1 MDKEFGF
8 ELGSND
14 VVDGTTFAAD
24 LNSPFGNQSSSQGSS
39 ENYVLDVPTGGCGEL
54 VVQYANGW
62 SDGREAT
69 FTVDGGNPHV
79 ITFPSTGGWQALGS
93 VIVRIGLDAGTHAI
107 SVASLNNSGPRILAI
122 AASDGTPAAG
132 TKIGDGL
139 GLINALNLAGI
150 AALALATK
158 VEESTANTPSDFD
171 DLLPLASLPALDSDA
186 GIPLEEDDVAQL
198 DGYLPPL
205 DNGYGDYMGPQ
216 GDGGSVGSGSPLQR
230 GSASG
235 NGAGGSDPT
244 TLQAPVYT
252 EVDSFSDP
260 VDMPMMSAFAVD
272 EGFATAALAAEPDV
286 SLGNL
291 VPGTTLRLEAENAY
305 VGNAIPTST
314 LGNPTAVSTTTA
326 SPTDVPNADA
336 ASGDAYVDFA
346 GIPGNNSAGSGQ
358 YIEWTFTVDE
368 AGFYDIDVGYAF
380 LAAGINR
387 SMRLD
392 VNGKLWDR
400 IFDMKSTDANT
411 DYSEATTRVKLIQ
424 GENTIRLTA
433 NGFSGPNIDYLDIRE
448 ADPNVIVIQAE
459 DLAPNTTITTP
470 TSANRAITPEFL
482 TARNQALN
490 PNENFRVG
498 AEGESYLD
506 WGIASTF
513 AEFAVNA
520 PTAGTY
526 TITIVYTNG
535 DGGSAARPLILSGL
549 PNGATAQ
556 FAIVATNAGARTVL
570 PSDVSDIDPTPGGSG
585 EDANVPA
592 TASGWENWTS
602 ETITVTLPAGV
613 STLRLTSTTA
623 NGPNIDKIVIALDEP
638 TVPVEPVNT
647 APTADD
653 VTIGDAQEDTVR
665 RIDITDAISDADA
678 GDTLTVAAAVA
689 EGQGTVVV
697 VKDGVRTYIDFT
709 PTPNF
714 NGSATIT
721 YTVTDQDGAA
731 SAPATITVA
740 VAAVNDAPVLS
751 GSIAAQTIPATG
763 GSFSLSGFTKSDVDG
778 TVPTFEL
785 GDLPAGVT
793 LSGETVNVAAN
804 VAPGTY
810 TIQVNATDGQADSVT
825 LSFELTVQAPIV
837 EEPEEPVNT
846 APTAGNLNISDAQ
859 EDTVRRIDITD
870 AINDV
875 DAGDTLSVAAS
886 VPAAQGTVLVV
897 KDGGRTY
904 IDFTPALNFNGQAT
918 ISYTVT
924 DQADASSAPAS
935 IAVTVAAVNDAPVL
949 TGTIPTQTVPATGG
963 TISLSDL
970 TSVSDVEGN
979 ATVLELT
986 GSGPE
991 GVSLSNG
998 ILTVAPTVAPGTYQL
1013 QIVASDGDLDS
1024 NTIPFT
1030 LTVQAPIV
1038 EEPEEPAPFTQILIQ
1053 AEAGVLRILDQD
1065 TNVND
1070 TVIRNPS
1077 NPESPAPAGTVNGL
1091 RPGLTGSGYLDF
1103 GDTPGDRATYS
1114 FTVAE
1119 AGTYDLH
1126 IRYASNSARPLA
1138 FSIDDSVPTNL
1149 AFVATGTTA
1158 AGSAGEGFNNWS
1170 IQKVTVTVGAG
1181 THSFSLAIPAGA
1193 NTGPNV
1199 DAIAITQTGV
1209 AAVFPVT
1216 NSAPIVSSETFSI
1229 VEGETAIGTIVAGDI
1244 DGDAVRYS
1252 LANASGNDNALF
1264 TINPQTGALSFIA
1277 APDFEAPVG
1286 GSNDY
1291 TVVIVASDGAL
1302 TTQKTITVTVT
1313 NDPAD
1318 DVVPDTTADENGDLA
1333 LSVVDISNPAAAV
1346 FAIAGADADIVS
1358 FTVSVNG
1365 GAAVAVTP
1373 VGGQITL
1380 DLGDLDPGSVAVVLT
1395 VTDGAGNSA
1404 TAGATATIDEDNSA
1418 PSISSEPGFTVAE
1431 NATAIGAI
1439 VATDLDGDTLTYQLS
1454 GADASK
1460 LSINANGV
1468 ISLNAGANFETAD
1481 DADGDGVYE
1490 ATVTV
1495 SDGTTSA
1502 TQDITVTVSNVNE
1515 APTVISLSGA
1525 QSLSED
1531 AIAGT
1536 VVGVVAGVD
1545 PEGDALTFTV
1555 SDGRF
1560 VINSTGQ
1567 LAVADGATF
1576 DFAAEPQIAV
1586 TITATDPS
1594 GLSITQDFTLG
1605 VVDVAEPQE
1614 PIGMVFDP
1622 STLTSYSPQDAGPG
1636 ASVTD
1641 GGATLTLDGNLWK
1654 RAPLPES
1661 YTITE
1666 GTKITLTVTLGT
1678 NLSEIVA
1685 IGFDDDDNPFE
1696 TSDRSVFQIAGTES
1710 QAAFVDLR
1718 NGNNGTPGT
1727 TFTVTID
1734 LSAHAGKTISSLVF
1748 VADDDQAS
1756 NGVGSVSFS
1765 NVQIIEGPVDPD
1777 QNVAP
1782 TVIGG
1787 GIADLTLPERSQL
1800 EIDMPFV
1807 DADGDA
1813 LTYSFTVE
1821 DADGLPVAGFENLVF
1836 SQGTLSGVIQAA
1848 PSATPYTII
1857 ITADDGREGITTT
1870 EFQLTVEN
1878 LNDAPVVNAIA
1889 FEPYFAVVGEEFSGI
1904 DLSIFADAFSDID
1917 GDNLVLTVEGL
1928 PAGLS
1933 LNDEGVIVGT
1943 PTETGDGTITIVATD
1958 PSGAR
1963 ASFELDLTIDGPAL
1977 GDVTVVEAEA
1987 FTGLDEADAFYVA
2000 AAPGASGNQAI
2011 RTNANQ
2017 TGTVS
2022 TVLSENG
2029 LSEGWY
2035 EVSITVFDETDGEAT
2050 FSLTIGDTVLAS
2062 GLSFDDAGIFD
2073 NPSQA
2078 RGNGGQVGN
2087 LKTITF
2093 TTPVFIDAATIA
2105 TITGVADSGEFLR
2118 IDKLTFTSVEQ
2129 PELAPVNIALDTATV
2144 AENAAGAVIGTLAA
2158 TDTDGN
2164 SAAIIYTTTDERF
2177 VIEGTQLRL
2186 APGVSF
2192 DHETSETVT
2201 VSITA
2206 TDAAGLSTTSVLTI
2220 AVGDV
2225 NEAPVLGATAAI
2237 EDVTLVEGTAQTID
2251 VAAALGATDPDAG
2264 TTLTYSVALQGG
2276 GTLPAGISLAGGVL
2290 TIAGTVA
2297 AGTYALEVLASD
2309 GTLNTAPVAFTVTVG
2324 ETPAFTPIVFQAEDG
2339 AIALAPANN
2348 GNATVTVVRDS
2359 SNPEA
2364 GGFSGL
2370 RPDFSGTGYLDFG
2383 DDAGD
2388 TVTYTFT
2395 VAQAGTYDLNVRYAS
2410 QDFSGAPR
2418 SLAIGVNG
2426 TVANTVF
2433 PNTGPATGD
2442 PLLQGFNFWNFL
2454 TQTVTLQAGV
2464 NTVTFAI
2471 PAGAASGPNLDRIEI
2486 TEAGTGPIVVDVSA
2500 DEDGNLVLSAPETS
2514 VDIADADAI
2523 TLSVAGLDD
2532 DIVQVEISLDGGVT
2546 RIDVTDLL
2554 DVDGSFVFD
2563 GSALAAGTTE
2573 ITVIVTDEAGN
2584 EAEATDTLTI
2594 ADEETPIVVAP
2605 FTIQAEDLTQVTVN
2619 DTTATGQ
2626 GALTRVVTQ
2635 ANPDDFGNFRTG
2647 AVGNAYMDFGAQVG
2661 DAITINVDAPAA
2673 GTYLVTFRYGNGAV
2687 DSRALNLTLNNGE
2700 VISLPFTRG
2709 PGTGDLAWN
2718 SWVEQTVEL
2727 TLVEGSNQ
2735 IRLAIPAGNIGGP
2748 NIDEISFE
2756 YLDGT
2761 DPVDPVEPFSLTI
2774 EAETFTIAD
2783 IEAVAGTPADTV
2795 ARVPGDDTNE
2805 GGANAGNSGPGQIYD
2820 SFGLRPGYEGIG
2832 YLDTG
2837 NDIGDAASFTLTAP
2851 GAGTYQLTV
2860 RFANGGTTDR
2870 PMTLTVN
2877 GVEQTIDFPST
2888 IPASG
2893 TADAGWSNWQEITV
2907 DIELSDGP
2915 NTISVA
2921 NEIANGPNIDN
2932 VTISRD
2938 GDAPVDPEV
2947 PSEPGDRETILI
2959 NFQDG
2964 TAPKAPGYLVANF
2977 VGFGDRGN
2985 GYSYGFVT
2993 QASAIDADGT
3003 TATPINGAA
3012 YPAVAINERTGQGE
3026 SSNVDDGRNF
3036 DSYDP
3041 RLTGYAHFDLRGT
3054 FPAGEANRVAFEVAL
3069 ENGWY
3074 EVTVAVGDTGGANDS
3089 NNKLEI
3095 EGALVSDFVPTNFY
3109 KTELKTVQVKVED
3122 GFLTLAAPDGE
3133 VTEIQYLEIREL
3145 PDLTPDDGREA
3156 PEDYARFV
3164 GPRAIAGVGE
3174 GQIVVDLDQASGA
3187 ITTVDPTSDI
3197 ILGIEVAPNRG
3208 GALLES
3214 LTDGSIKLYETLT
3227 GQQVNFSINTTAGF
3241 DSLTI
3246 SPSGGLKAFTSYTL
3260 VIDGFQDRGSNENID
3275 APTREFLKFSST
3287 FTTTAQP
3294 EVEAREVAFVET
3306 IELNGY
3312 ADNASLYTSIEISPD
3327 GQHLYVGTLNGLIK
3341 RWDIDPQDGS
3351 LSNEQT
3357 LELDYLQEGN
3367 RSRGIIG
3374 FVFDPTDPNVIWITD
3389 NFPVP
3394 LDGRDNAVPEF
3405 SGRVS
3410 KVTIGEGDAFT
3421 GTAETYIT
3429 GLPRSNGDHVTNSLE
3444 FRANPNAGLPDEPD
3458 FLLYLIQGSNSA
3470 MGQADSAWG
3479 FRPERLLNAAI
3490 LEIDPTREAPPG
3502 GFDVST
3508 EPIPA
3513 NGTNRRFGY
3522 ENVQNG
3528 QLVPTDDGNLKNGG
3542 IAINSGEFTGNF
3554 LHFNAD
3560 GVASVRSGTNFN
3572 STVIEEFY
3580 NPYADDAVLKIFAT
3594 GQRNGYDL
3602 VWHSNGK
3609 LYVSANGSAAGGN
3622 VPNNPNT
3629 PQNEAI
3635 NNVGVQNDYFF
3646 TISEG
3651 SYSGHPN
3658 PLRDEFILNGGNPT
3672 AGTDPNQVGNYPV
3685 GTLPDPNYNADNA
3698 YSLGQNRSP
3707 NGAIEYKSN
3716 VFGTGLQNAVIFT
3729 EYSSGNDLRAMILD
3743 DDGNVIDD
3751 FVIRDPDGRV
3761 ISHPDPLDVIEG
3773 PGGRLYLLTL
3783 NRSDGSSQIV
3793 RLEPAPGGIIAD
3805 NTADAG
3811 GDLALVLFDGSDV
3824 DATVFQV
3831 NGLDDDIQTI
3841 RVSFNGGQAQIV
3853 TLNAQNR
3860 FTADVSDFG
3869 SPIAAT
3875 LTVLDDAS
3883 NTAVDTFTFTPGQAP
3898 TEFVSLI
3905 VIQAEDATPGDGTSV
3920 STPNDV
3926 DAQIEIRS
3934 AGNLETGTGAGYVN
3948 GLRPGAFG
3956 NDGNTDNLDGTP
3968 GGYADFGSTNADFIS
3983 FAFNV
3988 PSDSA
3993 GEALLRFRYAN
4004 GATTDRPLQVEV
4016 NGTIVTVQSFV
4027 PTAVAP
4033 TDGWTV
4039 WSFVEIPVTLAAGQ
4053 NTVTLRSV
4061 ANTGPNIDQLEVLVA
4076 PDTATGPN
4084 DGEEI
4089 VDGITYAIYEA
4100 ENASFTGDPAVVTT
4114 DRDQSGDFVD
4124 FVGPDTE
4131 TITWTVSASAAGV
4144 HGLDILYALGAG
4156 KAARPMTLTVNGQ
4169 VIETLAFTANSN
4181 AAESVWG
4188 PQSSLVNLVAGTN
4201 TITLT
4206 APGGVGP
4213 NVDYLRV
4220 TTEPLSVFE
4229 PDYAEI
4235 VGTGR
4240 IELETTDGSANI
4252 VNGSTVDFYFTVA
4265 ADGIYKLD
4273 TAANATA
4280 TNGQGLTWLLNG
4292 VELDETAF
4300 PGVGTAGEESVY
4312 IQLTAGTQYQLRV
4325 ISDAPGANGID
4336 YLDVQ
4341 PAPGN
4346 ANADI
4351 GIQSLDPVFLDNR
4364 LHFSYLE
4371 NPDAVLPDEADRD
4384 FKDTGVVRISNTGTE
4399 PLEFLESEL
4408 TGPFVL
4414 ANPSV
4419 FEGLTL
4425 APGAFVDVTV
4435 LFNRAAYTPPTTNVD
4450 ATSTTFFGE
4459 LTLRTNDADSPIAT
4473 VDLAGFWQARDEGG
4487 QEPNV
4492 NEIWQIFGFGN
4503 RIEGLR
4509 LQGGGENSTLSTNDV
4524 FAKTDDTEVLSP
4536 YWRIAEGFTQ
4546 AKITQIAAFH
4556 GTGGATMGIHN
4567 PGNKGQGTTFWNH
4580 EGTDNQR
4587 LLPNSVN
4594 DNTFS
4599 TRTFSNADI
4608 NDGWLG
4614 NEVFGINVAGLST
4627 DPRLNPTGG
4636 VIVPGAQQG
4645 HTVKVFQA
4653 LDADGDV
4660 IPNVYLGVM
4669 DYTGINYDYN
4679 DNLFVIEGVE
4689 PVGFGQEMVVEGLDD
4704 AAADDRLV
4712 FTNIDNPANAQQT
4725 FRNEATFTI
4734 SNDGF
4739 VPLTIEDILIGNGD
4753 AFEIVG
4759 AVPTTIAAG
4768 GSAQVTVRFVGEHTG
4783 TSSGADLITSTL
4795 TIVSNDFANGQ
4806 KVIQLAGLAQEFSEN
4821 GSEPT
4826 VAQIVEAFGYST
4838 DVAQGELAA
4847 NGAVEAVGDEVL
4859 MPYLQR
4865 LNNAQPIEIIQ
4876 IAAFLTQGNVARL
4889 GYHGLGSSDVT
4900 NLFANDD
4907 QQGQTVLPDQLQAG
4921 AGAGANVARGTI
4933 NQNGP
4938 FGLYISVD
4946 GRPTYSSWTDP
4957 EANKIDPDFGQLVGD
4972 NQGHL
4977 LRFFQAIDAAGNV
4990 IEGTYIGIQD
5000 YPGAGNYDYNDHM
5013 FIIKNVQPHALTAAN
5028 DANNNDV
5035 NDALENDAD
5044 DDGTVDFFD
5053 PDIDPIDPVDPGSK
5067 GAYVL
5072 GVNFGGGAIAND
5084 PVLGLALVAQTDPR
5098 VTLTG
5103 SVNTGPGV
5111 DAPSN
5116 PNGAGATPGSAFA
5129 TYEDGSDWTATID
5142 VPNGTY
5148 VVTIYTQETYWNAPG
5163 QRQFDIAVNGQQV
5176 ATNLD
5181 PFAEAGGDE
5190 PIAIETIVTV
5200 TNGEISIDLSADID
5214 NAAINAVTV
5223 HQFVQPGANQTPFL
5237 GTPFLVDADGV
5248 TIDADDY
5255 DNGGQGIAYN
5265 DTAGLQGGTNG
5276 GRAGSSVEVTG
5287 GGDIGWIDNGE
5298 WLEYT
5303 INVASA
5309 GEYDLDMLLANGG
5322 GAGRAA
5328 SVSFYRPGEASPYAT
5343 TGTIANPST
5352 GGFNTF
5358 VNRSADGIDLEAGTQ
5373 IARVTFTGGS
5383 QDFRSFSLTPVT
5395 PVVAQT
5401 PFGGT
5406 APSFNAQGILT
5417 VDATNFDNGGQG
5429 VAYNDNP
5436 GLDNAANG
5444 VRPGRAVEFVGTQND
5459 IGHVLPGEW
5468 VEYTINVPAG
5478 GLYSFSVNAKSPVTG
5493 ATVAV
5498 SLAGG
5503 AQLGTVTLADGH
5515 AGGSNFDNA
5524 PFVQSSEIDLAL
5536 GAGPQTLRLTFNG
5549 PLASNGYVL
5558 DLRSF
5563 TLEANNLQTPFGGTA
5578 PVLDSDGLTVEGIA
5592 YDNGGQ
5598 GIAYNDAAGLQ
5609 GGTNGGRAGSAVEVT
5624 AGGDIGWIGGGEWL
5638 EYTINVAEAGSYLFN
5653 LSMALGDAAGPN
5665 RSVTATFTNGTAV
5678 DSVTV
5683 GTPRTGT
5690 WSNFQDT
5697 NSAEVN
5703 LDAGTTVVR
5712 LTFNGGSQDMASF
5725 SLEPAAAPAAAAAAA
5740 PMAFA
5745 ATALSPFI
5753 FDEPDVSPPD
5763 SQDAWQSVNDDDG
5776 PSNLWSSFGY
5786 DLMN

>member
-8 ELGSND
+8 ELSSND

-24 LNSPFGNQSSSQGSS
+24 LNSPFGNSQNSSQGGS
-39 ENYVLDVPTGGCGEL
+39 EHYVLDVPTGGCSEL
-54 VVQYANGW
+54 VVQYANGF
-62 SDGREAT
+62 SEDREAT
-69 FTVDGGNPHV
+69 FSIDGGNPHV
-79 ITFPSTGGWQALGS
+79 ITFPSTGGWQALGT
-93 VIVRIGLDAGTHAI
+93 VLVRIALDSGTHTI
-107 SVASLNNSGPRILAI
+107 SVASLNSSGPRIVAI

-132 TKIGDGL
+132 TQIGDGL

-158 VEESTANTPSDFD
+158 VEDGAANTPSDFD
-171 DLLPLASLPALDSDA
+171 ELLPLANLPALDSDA
-186 GIPLEEDDVAQL
+186 GIPLNEDDVAQL
-198 DGYLPPL
+198 DGHLPPL
-205 DNGYGDYMGPQ
+205 DSGYGDYLGPQ

-230 GSASG
+230 GTASG
-235 NGAGGSDPT
+235 NGAGGTDPAS
-244 TLQAPVYT
+244 LDAPVYT
-252 EVDSFSDP
+252 DVESFSDP
-260 VDMPMMSAFAVD
+260 VDMPMMSAFVSD
-272 EGFATAALAAEPDV
+272 EGFVTAALAAEPDV
-286 SLGNL
+286 SLGTL
-291 VPGTTLRLEAENAY
+291 APGTTLRLEAENAF

-326 SPTDVPNADA
+326 TSPSDISNADA

-346 GIPGNNSAGSGQ
+346 GIPGNTSAGSGQ
-358 YIEWTFTVDE
+358 FIEWSFTVGT
-368 AGFYDIDVGYAF
+368 AGWYDIDVGYAF
-380 LAAGINR
+380 NAVGVNR

-392 VNGKLWDR
+392 VNNELWDR
-400 IFDMKSTDANT
+400 IFDMPSTDSN
-411 DYSEATTRVKLIQ
+411 EAYREASTRVYLNA
-424 GENTIRLTA
+424 GVNDIRLTA
-433 NGFSGPNIDYLDIRE
+433 NGFSGPNIDYLDIRQ

-482 TARNQALN
+482 AARN
-490 PNENFRVG
+490 PTVSSNENFRVG

-506 WGIASTF
+506 WGVANTF
-513 AEFAVNA
+513 AEFSVNA

-526 TITIVYTNG
+526 TITLVYTNG

-549 PNGATAQ
+549 PDGATAQ
-556 FAIVATNAGARTVL
+556 FAILATNGGARTVL

-585 EDANVPA
+585 EDANVPV

-613 STLRLTSTTA
+613 STLRLTSTTT
-623 NGPNIDKIVIALDEP
+623 NGPNIDKIVIALTQP

-653 VTIGDAQEDTVR
+653 LVISDAQEDTVR
-665 RIDITDAISDADA
+665 RIDITDAIDDADA
-678 GDTLTVAAAVA
+678 GDTLSVVASVPAT
-689 EGQGTVVV
+689 QGTVSVV
-697 VKDGVRTYIDFT
+697 TLEGRTYIDFT
-709 PTPNF
+709 PALNF
-714 NGSATIT
+714 NGQATIS
-721 YTVTDQDGAA
+721 YTVADQDGAA
-731 SAPATITVA
+731 SAPATISVN

-763 GSFSLSGFTKSDVDG
+763 GSFSLSGLTKSDVDG

-785 GDLPAGVT
+785 GGDLPAGVT

-810 TIQVNATDGQADSVT
+810 TVQVNATDGQADSAPILFT
-825 LSFELTVQAPIV
+825 LTVQAPVV
-837 EEPEEPVNT
+837 EEPEEPTNT
-846 APTAGNLNISDAQ
+846 APTAANVTVLDAQ
-859 EDTVRRIDITD
+859 EDAVRRIDITG

-875 DAGDTLSVAAS
+875 DAGDTLAVAAS
-886 VPAAQGTVLVV
+886 VPAAQGAVFVV
-897 KDGGRTY
+897 TEGGRTY
-904 IDFTPALNFNGQAT
+904 IDFTPAPNFNGQAT

-924 DQADASSAPAS
+924 DQAGASSAPAA

-949 TGTIPTQTVPATGG
+949 SGTIPTQTVPATGG

-970 TSVSDVEGN
+970 TSVSDVDGDV
-979 ATVLELT
+979 TTLELT

-991 GVSLSNG
+991 GVSLANG
-998 ILTVAPTVAPGTYQL
+998 ILTVAPNVPAGSYVL

-1024 NTIPFT
+1024 NTISFT
-1030 LTVQAPIV
+1030 LTVEAPIV

-1053 AEAGVLRILDQD
+1053 AEAGVLTILDPGNN
-1065 TNVND
+1065 TNVT
-1070 TVIRNPS
+1070 TVRDPS
-1077 NPESPAPAGTVNGL
+1077 NREQNEALPTGL

-1103 GDTPGDRATYS
+1103 GDTPGDKATYS

-1138 FSIDDSVPTNL
+1138 FSIDNNAPSNL
-1149 AFVATGTTA
+1149 PFGATGTNVS
-1158 AGSAGEGFNNWS
+1158 GSTEGFNNWS
-1170 IQKVTVTVGAG
+1170 VQKVTVTLAAG

-1193 NTGPNV
+1193 NTGPNL

-1216 NSAPIVSSETFSI
+1216 NSAPIVSSETFS
-1229 VEGETAIGTIVAGDI
+1229 VFEGNTAVGTIVAGDI

-1252 LANASGNDNALF
+1252 LASPSDNDNALF

-1286 GSNDY
+1286 GSNVY

-1318 DVVPDTTADENGDLA
+1318 DVVPDTTADEGNDLA
-1333 LSVVDISNPAAAV
+1333 LSVVDISDPTAAV
-1346 FAIAGADADIVS
+1346 FAIAGADSDIVS

-1380 DLGDLDPGSVAVVLT
+1380 DLGDLDPGSVEVELT
-1395 VTDGAGNSA
+1395 VTDDAGNSA
-1404 TAGATATIDEDNSA
+1404 SAGTTATIDEDNSA
-1418 PSISSEPGFTVAE
+1418 PSISSEPSFTVAE
-1431 NATAIGAI
+1431 NMTVVGTI
-1439 VATDLDGDTLTYQLS
+1439 VASDLDGDTLTYQLS

-1460 LSINANGV
+1460 LSIDANGV
-1468 ISLNAGANFETAD
+1468 ISLNAGANFEAAD

-1495 SDGTTSA
+1495 SDGTAST
-1502 TQDITVTVSNVNE
+1502 TQDITITVGDVNE
-1515 APTVISLSGA
+1515 APSAISLSGA
-1525 QSLSED
+1525 QSLSEE
-1531 AIAGT
+1531 AVAGT

-1545 PEGDALTFTV
+1545 PDSDALTFTV
-1555 SDGRF
+1555 NDDRF
-1560 VINSTGQ
+1560 IINSAGQ

-1594 GLSITQDFTLG
+1594 GLSTTRDFTLG
-1605 VVDVAEPQE
+1605 IVDVAEPQE
-1614 PIGMVFDP
+1614 PIGMVFDQ
-1622 STLTSYSPQDAGPG
+1622 STLTSYSTQDRGAG
-1636 ASVTD
+1636 ASVAD
-1641 GGATLTLDGNLWK
+1641 AGATLTLAGNLWK

-1734 LSAHAGKTISSLVF
+1734 LSTHAGKTISSLVF

-1777 QNVAP
+1777 QNDAP

-1787 GIADLTLPERSQL
+1787 GVADLSLPERSQL

-1813 LTYSFTVE
+1813 LRYSFTAT
-1821 DADGLPVAGFENLVF
+1821 DADGNPVAGFENLLF
-1836 SQGTLSGVIQAA
+1836 AQGTLSGIIQAA
-1848 PSATPYTII
+1848 PSATPYTIT
-1857 ITADDGREGITTT
+1857 ITADDGRGGVTTT

-1878 LNDAPVVNAIA
+1878 VNDAPVVNVVA
-1889 FEPYFAVVGEEFSGI
+1889 FEPYFGAVGEEFDGI
-1904 DLSIFADAFSDID
+1904 DLAIFADAFSDID
-1917 GDNLVLTVEGL
+1917 GDSLVLSVEGL

-1933 LNDEGVIVGT
+1933 LNSEGVIVGT
-1943 PTETGDGTITIVATD
+1943 PTATGDGTITIVATD

-1963 ASFELDLTIDGPAL
+1963 ASFELELTIDGPAV
-1977 GDVTVVEAEA
+1977 GGTTVVEAEA
-1987 FTGLDEADAFYVA
+1987 FTDLADADAFYVA

-2029 LSEGWY
+2029 LAEGWY

-2050 FSLTIGDTVLAS
+2050 FSFTIGDTVLAS
-2062 GLSFDDAGIFD
+2062 GLSFDDAGTFD
-2073 NPSQA
+2073 NPNQA

-2105 TITGVADSGEFLR
+2105 TITGIADSGEFLR

-2129 PELAPVNIALDTATV
+2129 PELAPVNIVLDTAAV
-2144 AENAAGAVIGTLAA
+2144 DENAAGAVIGTLAA
-2158 TDTDGN
+2158 IDPDGS
-2164 SAAIIYTTTDERF
+2164 SAAIVYTTTDERF
-2177 VIEGTQLRL
+2177 VIDGTQLRL
-2186 APGVSF
+2186 APGVSL
-2192 DHETSETVT
+2192 DHEASETVS

-2220 AVGDV
+2220 TVGDI
-2225 NEAPVLGATAAI
+2225 NEAPVLGAGAAI
-2237 EDVTLVEGTAQTID
+2237 EDVTLVEGTAQTIN

-2264 TTLTYSVALQGG
+2264 TTLSYAVALQGG
-2276 GTLPAGISLAGGVL
+2276 GTLPAGITLTGGIL
-2290 TIAGTVA
+2290 TIAGTVV
-2297 AGTYALEVLASD
+2297 AGTYALEVLATD
-2309 GTLNTAPVAFTVTVG
+2309 GALNTAPVAFTVTVG
-2324 ETPAFTPIVFQAEDG
+2324 EPPVFTPIVLQAEDG
-2339 AIALAPANN
+2339 TIALAAATN
-2348 GNATVTVVRDS
+2348 GNATVTVVRDA

-2426 TVANTVF
+2426 TVANAVF

-2442 PLLQGFNFWNFL
+2442 PLLQGFNFWSFL

-2464 NTVTFAI
+2464 NTITFAI
-2471 PAGAASGPNLDRIEI
+2471 PAGAGSGPNLDRIEI
-2486 TEAGTGPIVVDVSA
+2486 TPAGTGPIEVDVSA
-2500 DEDGNLVLSAPETS
+2500 DEDGNLVLAAPATPI
-2514 VDIADADAI
+2514 DIAEASAI

-2532 DIVQVEISLDGGVT
+2532 DIVKVEISLDGGAT
-2546 RIDVTDLL
+2546 RIDVTELL
-2554 DVDGSFVFD
+2554 DVDGNFVFD
-2563 GSALAAGTTE
+2563 GTGLNAGTSE
-2573 ITVIVTDEAGN
+2573 ITIVVTDEAGN

-2594 ADEETPIVVAP
+2594 TDEATPIIVDP
-2605 FTIQAEDLTQVTVN
+2605 FTIQAEDLTRVTVN

-2635 ANPDDFGNFRTG
+2635 ANPDDFGNFRAG

-2673 GTYLVTFRYGNGAV
+2673 GTYLVTFRYSNGAA
-2687 DSRALNLTLNNGE
+2687 DSRALNLTLNNGD

-2756 YLDGT
+2756 YLNGT
-2761 DPVDPVEPFSLTI
+2761 VPVDPVEPFSLTI
-2774 EAETFTIAD
+2774 EAETFIIAD
-2783 IEAVAGTPADTV
+2783 IEPVAGTPADTV
-2795 ARVPGDDTNE
+2795 ARVPGEDTNE
-2805 GGANAGNSGPGQIYD
+2805 AGANAGNSGPGQIYD
-2820 SFGLRPGYEGIG
+2820 SFGLRPGYEGTG

-2837 NDIGDAASFTLTAP
+2837 NDIGDAASFSLTAP

-2860 RFANGGTTDR
+2860 RYANGGATDR
-2870 PMTLTVN
+2870 PMTLSVN

-2888 IPASG
+2888 IPAGG

-2907 DIELSDGP
+2907 DIELSEGV
-2915 NTISVA
+2915 NIISVA

-2938 GDAPVDPEV
+2938 GDGPVDPEV
-2947 PSEPGDRETILI
+2947 PSEPGERETILI

-2964 TAPKAPGYLVANF
+2964 TAPKAPGYLVATF

-2993 QASAIDADGT
+2993 EASATDADGT
-3003 TATPINGAA
+3003 TATPINAA
-3012 YPAVAINERTGQGE
+3012 LYPTVAINERTGQGE

-3074 EVTVAVGDTGGANDS
+3074 EVTVAVGDTGGPNDS

-3095 EGALVSDFVPTNFY
+3095 EGALVSNFVPTNFY

-3145 PDLTPDDGREA
+3145 PDLTPDDEREA

-3227 GQQVNFSINTTAGF
+3227 GQEVNFSINTTAGF

-3246 SPSGGLKAFTSYTL
+3246 SPTGGLKAFTSYTL
-3260 VIDGFQDRGSNENID
+3260 VIDGFQDRGSNADID

-3341 RWDIDPQDGS
+3341 RWDIDPRDGS

-3357 LELDYLQEGN
+3357 LELDYLQEGA

-3444 FRANPNAGLPDEPD
+3444 FRANPNAGQPNEPD

-3508 EPIPA
+3508 EPIPD
-3513 NGTNRRFGY
+3513 NGLNRRFGY
-3522 ENVQNG
+3522 ENVVNG

-3542 IAINSGEFTGNF
+3542 IAINSGEFIGNF
-3554 LHFNAD
+3554 LHFDAN

-3572 STVIEEFY
+3572 STIIEEFY

-3629 PQNEAI
+3629 PQNEAV

-3672 AGTDPNQVGNYPV
+3672 SGADPNQVGNYPV
-3685 GTLPDPNYNADNA
+3685 GTLPDPNYDPNNA

-3716 VFGTGLQNAVIFT
+3716 VFGAGLQNAVIFT

-3824 DATVFQV
+3824 EATVFQV

-3841 RVSFNGGQAQIV
+3841 RVSFNGGQAQTV

-3869 SPIAAT
+3869 SPVTAT

-3883 NTAVDTFTFTPGQAP
+3883 NTAVDTLTFTPGQAP

-3926 DAQIEIRS
+3926 DAQIEIRTDQNREPN
-3934 AGNLETGTGAGYVN
+3934 ATGTGYVN
-3948 GLRPGAFG
+3948 GLRPSAFG

-3968 GGYADFGSTNADFIS
+3968 GGYADFGSTNADFIT

-4033 TDGWTV
+4033 ADGWTV
-4039 WSFVEIPVTLAAGQ
+4039 WSFVEIPVSLAAGQ

-4076 PDTATGPN
+4076 PDSATGPN

-4100 ENASFTGDPAVVTT
+4100 ENAAFTGDPAVVTT

-4169 VIETLAFTANSN
+4169 VVETLAFTANSN
-4181 AAESVWG
+4181 AAESIWG
-4188 PQSSLVNLVAGTN
+4188 PQSTLVNLVAGSN

-4220 TTEPLSVFE
+4220 STEPLSVFE

-4235 VGTGR
+4235 VGSGR

-4265 ADGIYKLD
+4265 ADGVYKLD
-4273 TAANATA
+4273 TAANASA
-4280 TNGQGLTWLLNG
+4280 TNGQGLTWLLNS

-4300 PGVGTAGEESVY
+4300 PGVGTAGEQSVY
-4312 IQLTAGTQYQLRV
+4312 IELTAGTQYQLRV

-4351 GIQSLDPVFLDNR
+4351 GIQSLDPAYFDDR

-4371 NPDAVLPDEADRD
+4371 NPDAVAPDDADRD

-4399 PLEFLESEL
+4399 PLEFLESQL

-4414 ANPSV
+4414 ANPAL

-4435 LFNRAAYTPPTTNVD
+4435 LFNRAAYTPPTTNID
-4450 ATSTTFFGE
+4450 GTSTTFFGE
-4459 LTLRTNDADSPIAT
+4459 LTLRTNDADSPVAT

-4524 FAKTDDTEVLSP
+4524 FAKTDETEVLSP

-4587 LLPNSVN
+4587 LLPNSGN
-4594 DNTFS
+4594 DTTFS

-4608 NDGWLG
+4608 SDGWLG

-4653 LDADGDV
+4653 LDANGNV
-4660 IPNVYLGVM
+4660 IPNVFLGVM

-4689 PVGFGQEMVVEGLDD
+4689 PVGFGQELVVEGLDD

-4768 GSAQVTVRFVGEHTG
+4768 GSAQVTVRFVGEHAG
-4783 TSSGADLITSTL
+4783 TSSGAELISSTL

-4838 DVAQGELAA
+4838 DMAQGELAA

-4865 LNNAQPIEIIQ
+4865 LNNSQPIEIIQ

-4889 GYHGLGSSDVT
+4889 GYHGIGSSDVT

-5013 FIIKNVQPHALTAAN
+5013 FIIKNVQPHQLTAAN

-5084 PVLGLALVAQTDPR
+5084 PVLGLALIAQTDPR
-5098 VTLTG
+5098 VSLTG
-5103 SVNTGPGV
+5103 AVNSGPGV

-5129 TYEDGSDWTATID
+5129 TYEDGSDWTASID

-5148 VVTIYTQETYWNAPG
+5148 VVTLYTQETYWNAPG
-5163 QRQFDIAVNGQQV
+5163 QRQFDISVNGQQV
-5176 ATNLD
+5176 VTNLD

-5200 TNGEISIDLSADID
+5200 TNGEIVIDLSADID
-5214 NAAINAVTV
+5214 NAALNAVTI
-5223 HQFVQPGANQTPFL
+5223 HQLVQPGSNQTPFL

-5248 TIDADDY
+5248 IIDADDY

-5265 DTAGLQGGTNG
+5265 DTPGLQGGTNG
-5276 GRAGSSVEVTG
+5276 GRTGSSVEVTG

-5303 INVASA
+5303 INVAAA
-5309 GEYDLDMLLANGG
+5309 GEYDLDMLLSNGG

-5328 SVSFYRPGEASPYAT
+5328 TVSFYRPGETSPYAT

-5352 GGFNTF
+5352 GSFNSF
-5358 VNRSADGIDLEAGTQ
+5358 VNRSVDGIDLEAGTQ
-5373 IARVTFTGGS
+5373 IARVSFTGGS
-5383 QDFRSFSLTPVT
+5383 QDFRSFALTPVT

-5401 PFGGT
+5401 PFGGP

-5436 GLDNAANG
+5436 GLDNTANG
-5444 VRPGRAVEFVGTQND
+5444 VRPGRDVEFVGAQND

-5478 GLYSFSVNAKSPVTG
+5478 GLYSFSVNAKTPVTG
-5493 ATVAV
+5493 ATVSV

-5515 AGGSNFDNA
+5515 AGGSNFASA
-5524 PFVQSSEIDLAL
+5524 PFMQSSEIDLAL
-5536 GAGPQTLRLTFNG
+5536 AAGPQTLRLTFNG

-5578 PVLDSDGLTVEGIA
+5578 PVLDSDGLTIEGIA

-5609 GGTNGGRAGSAVEVT
+5609 GGTNGGRAGSTVEVT
-5624 AGGDIGWIGGGEWL
+5624 SGGDIGWIGGGEWL
-5638 EYTINVAEAGSYLFN
+5638 EYTINVAEAGTYLFN
-5653 LSMALGDAAGPN
+5653 LSMSLGEAGGPN
-5665 RSVTATFTNGTAV
+5665 RSVTATFTNGSAV
-5678 DSVTV
+5678 DTVTV

-5690 WSNFQDT
+5690 WTNFQDT
-5697 NSAEVN
+5697 DSAAVT

-5712 LTFNGGSQDMASF
+5712 LTFNGGSQDMSSF
-5725 SLEPAAAPAAAAAAA
+5725 SLEPAATPASAGAGIFAAAA
-5740 PMAFA
+5740 M
-5745 ATALSPFI
+5745 SPFV
-5753 FDEPDVSPPD
+5753 FDEPEISIPD
-5763 SQDAWQSVNDDDG
+5763 GPDAWQSLSDDDAA